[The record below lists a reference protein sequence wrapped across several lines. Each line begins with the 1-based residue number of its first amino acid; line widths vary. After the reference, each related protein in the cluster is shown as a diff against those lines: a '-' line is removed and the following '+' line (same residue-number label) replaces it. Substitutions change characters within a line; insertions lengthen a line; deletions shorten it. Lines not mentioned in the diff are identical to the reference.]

1 MIQLDTMVTDSINH
15 EPVNKSDEPEEND
28 AKYYRGRKKNRGSLA
43 FEAGIV
49 LPIFM
54 LCMYAFI
61 LFCRVIA
68 VRTVVYEAAAV
79 EAAEYLAE
87 YSYLSG
93 KVDGM
98 EYSNLLMAQS
108 KIGEYLD
115 DHVLVEKYIA
125 GGVDGIRLIGTG
137 IPDEDGYID
146 ISVCYTVRMSVPLI
160 GTFEKT
166 YMDTVR
172 QKAYVGYKGTDEE
185 YDDANDIYVYVAEN
199 GVVYH
204 HSRGCSYLYHYTT
217 YTRKNTA
224 EKGGY
229 EPCSYCHASAAGSF
243 VFITGDGEKYHS
255 SPNCSRLLRKVRRVK
270 LSEVGGLGECQ
281 KCH

>member
-1 MIQLDTMVTDSINH
+1 MDSSNT
-15 EPVNKSDEPEEND
+15 KSGKRTKD
-28 AKYYRGRKKNRGSLA
+28 NRGSLA
-43 FEAGIV
+43 FEASIC

-54 LCMYAFI
+54 MCMYAFI

-68 VRTVVYEAAAV
+68 VRTVVYEAVAV

-93 KVDGM
+93 KADGL
-98 EYSNLLMAQS
+98 EYSNLLKAQS
-108 KIGEYLD
+108 KIDDYLD
-115 DHVLVEKYIA
+115 DKELVDKYIS
-125 GGVDGIRLIGTG
+125 GGADGIRLIGTG
-137 IPDEDGYID
+137 IPDDDGYID
-146 ISVCYTVRMSVPLI
+146 ISVRYTVRISVPVI

-166 YMDTVR
+166 YVDTIR
-172 QKAYVGYKGTDEE
+172 QKAYVGYKGADEE
-185 YDDANDIYVYVAEN
+185 YDDPNDIYVYVAEN

-204 HSRGCSYLYHYTT
+204 HSRGCTYLYHYTT

-224 EKGGY
+224 EKSGY
-229 EPCSYCHASAAGSF
+229 EPCSYCHASDAGAF

-255 SPNCSRLLRKVRRVK
+255 SPNCSRLLRTVKRVK